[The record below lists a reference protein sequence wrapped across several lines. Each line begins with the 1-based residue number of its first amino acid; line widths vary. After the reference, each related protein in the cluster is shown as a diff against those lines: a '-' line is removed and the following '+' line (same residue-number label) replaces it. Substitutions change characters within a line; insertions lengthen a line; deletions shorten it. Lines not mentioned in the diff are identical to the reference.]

1 MEVHKMDRSGC
12 ITSLTVG
19 INDYPDSQWKLFLR
33 TILSLAVGPPE
44 VLGYDPSITMVPI
57 RKGTP
62 RTMIL
67 QYFPLHT
74 DLSDWSPPPLQ
85 TFTIL
90 STIFIGDGLIG
101 RGTCVFRVQDDE
113 ENRFI
118 IKDTWHDPKRC
129 FTEGQILQLIQGI
142 SYVPEYVQEVVVS
155 SYLRSRTL
163 YSRAVTADKHHG
175 GIDRIIDDLAAGR
188 FDDRVHL
195 RLQTKASKTKLKL
208 ITDFNNRKELA
219 VALLCCVLGEVTI
232 HPYAL

>member
-1 MEVHKMDRSGC
+1 VYVLLGRSSPHMRCITICSHNSPVSCVAITSTWGLAKPYLAGKTSIIFATQDNREYVLSVGFIKDVMEVHKMDRSGC
-12 ITSLTVG
+12 ITSLTFG
-19 INDYPDSQWKLFLR
+19 INDYPYSQWKLFLR

-44 VLGYDPSITMVPI
+44 VLGYDPSITMVLI

-85 TFTIL
+85 NFTIL

-101 RGTCVFRVQDDE
+101 RGTCVFRVQDVE
-113 ENRFI
+113 ENQFI

-129 FTEGQILQLIQGI
+129 FTEGQILQLIPGI

-155 SYLRSRTL
+155 SYLRS
-163 YSRAVTADKHHG
+163 
-175 GIDRIIDDLAAGR
+175 
-188 FDDRVHL
+188 
-195 RLQTKASKTKLKL
+195 
-208 ITDFNNRKELA
+208 
-219 VALLCCVLGEVTI
+219 
-232 HPYAL
+232 